1 MSAPAGGREGLL
13 FLRDREPEAH
23 SALTGPVERGLER
36 LSGSDGGDT
45 IRHWL
50 AETRVNRGCSCVCP
64 QSYTPFSAHLCRS
77 GAVLGFGAPRGC
89 LQGNVADH
97 AGPQGSAGQCV
108 PATERRGLGTGS
120 PSSRT
125 FLRGDR
131 AWSGVG
137 LADGGLGLLT
147 VPFETVSDTWQT
159 VMSVTV
165 TVPGDSDLVV
175 IGVGGRY
182 SGFSLAGLYVVDGAG
197 NELWLVPDPSPP
209 GAATNLGRFP
219 AGLDSP
225 QGRGLHR
232 G

>member
-1 MSAPAGGREGLL
+1 M
-13 FLRDREPEAH
+13 
-23 SALTGPVERGLER
+23 
-36 LSGSDGGDT
+36 
-45 IRHWL
+45 
-50 AETRVNRGCSCVCP
+50 
-64 QSYTPFSAHLCRS
+64 
-77 GAVLGFGAPRGC
+77 
-89 LQGNVADH
+89 
-97 AGPQGSAGQCV
+97 

-137 LADGGLGLLT
+137 LADAASAILT

-225 QGRGLHR
+225 QGVAFIEGNWLP
-232 G
+232 GSGCLT

>member
-1 MSAPAGGREGLL
+1 MSPVLYPIFSPSVPIWSRFRVRGPRE
-13 FLRDREPEAH
+13 D
-23 SALTGPVERGLER
+23 V
-36 LSGSDGGDT
+36 
-45 IRHWL
+45 
-50 AETRVNRGCSCVCP
+50 
-64 QSYTPFSAHLCRS
+64 
-77 GAVLGFGAPRGC
+77 

-137 LADGGLGLLT
+137 LADAASAILT

-197 NELWLVPDPSPP
+197 NELWLVPDPSTP

-225 QGRGLHR
+225 QGVAFIEASPC
-232 G
+232 